1 MDSGRP
7 LGRPPGAGTLC
18 TPAVTQAIC
27 DRLEIAVPEKWA
39 AEENGVSE
47 SIFYRWL
54 RLGQQG
60 QEPYSAFFAA
70 VTRAKAKCVANLHVQ
85 ALGGGKGSSQA
96 TWMLERRFWREY
108 AEHKR
113 VEISPPDPLAAM
125 SEADLEEAIAD
136 QKKRVADYERVRGF
150 VSLPPIGTDTEGE

>member
-1 MDSGRP
+1 MGSGR
-7 LGRPPGAGTLC
+7 LPGSSTLC
-18 TPAVTQAIC
+18 TPEVTKAIC

-39 AEENGVSE
+39 AEENDVSE
-47 SIFYRWL
+47 SVYYRWL

-60 QEPYSAFFAA
+60 QEPYATFLAA
-70 VTRAKAKCVANLHVQ
+70 VSRAKAKCVANLHVR

-113 VEISPPDPLAAM
+113 VEISPPDPLANM
-125 SEADLEEAIAD
+125 SESDLEEAILQ

-150 VSLPPIGTDTEGE
+150 AAPALETDIEPE